1 MHRSTERSRSGA
13 WSTVFL
19 FAGLAALLTACSA
32 GQAKREMVGGATVSQ
47 TQVLSADA
55 GPPRVIYVADFT
67 VEPGTIE
74 QAQGLVS
81 EATEVMGERPHLL
94 GGGGL
99 LGRRM
104 TSDTPTADQVVNT
117 LAASIASGLSQQNLG
132 FPVERL
138 APGTAPPGD
147 GWLVNGRFVKVDPG
161 NRAERAVIGF
171 GAGAA
176 VTEVAVEV
184 DRVDSGAMTPILRF
198 GTNADSGKM
207 PGAAVTMNPYAAAA
221 KFVLG
226 KNATA
231 RDVQSMGQEIAKQIG
246 DFARSRGAQANPAP

>member
-1 MHRSTERSRSGA
+1 M
-13 WSTVFL
+13 
-19 FAGLAALLTACSA
+19 FAALAALLAACSA
-32 GQAKREMVGGATVSQ
+32 GQAKREMMGGATVSQ
-47 TQVLSADA
+47 TQVLNTDA
-55 GPPRVIYVADFT
+55 SPPRVIYVADFS

-81 EATEVMGERPHLL
+81 EATAAMSERPHLL

-104 TSDTPTADQVVNT
+104 TSDTPTADTVVNT
-117 LAASIASGLSQQNLG
+117 LASSIASGLSQQNLG
-132 FPVERL
+132 YPVERL
-138 APGTAPPGD
+138 APGMAPPGD
-147 GWLVNGRFVKVDPG
+147 GWVVNGQFLKVDPG

-184 DRVDSGAMTPILRF
+184 DRVNSGALTPILRF

-226 KNATA
+226 KNATG
-231 RDVQSMGQEIAKQIG
+231 RDVQSMGQEIAKQIA
-246 DFARSRGAQANPAP
+246 DYARSRGAQATSAS